1 MAELPDEE
9 DSRDGDDSGSDG
21 GGEIDLE
28 SETDPGNED
37 SKGSFATEKV
47 KPSDTSG
54 EPISGSAT
62 GRQSESEV
70 TDEHDGGG
78 TNDTETDGPYSGGT
92 HSAWGT
98 NDSSTAVDA
107 LGFDTYVS
115 VLRDFLTHE
124 HTKPPL
130 TVSIEGEWGT
140 GKSSFMAMLR
150 AQIESEHERSPGRK
164 EYITV
169 GFNPWRHER
178 DETLW
183 ATFML
188 GFFHTVTGELRF
200 RDRWY
205 GHLKLLWR
213 RFGWQQGRSN
223 VLRLGVVMLLVS
235 LVVLLPRIATALE
248 TWLIA
253 QEIPVPVQLDTLGT
267 LGQGASVFALGV
279 WTWRNVATPIERE
292 LRSYIADPEYVN
304 RVSFID
310 RFHRDFEQILR
321 AYVRDDQ
328 RVFVFIDDLDRC
340 PPSKVATVFQSINM
354 MISTESS
361 RIFFIL
367 GMDRPKVIAAIAA
380 KHEDIIRYL
389 RTAENGSPPSN
400 RRVGTL
406 DDAGAEDRREGIEA
420 GESGSEAGVDDAA
433 VGTHPEPSEET
444 YGLEY
449 AADYLE
455 KFVQLKFPVPDAGEE
470 GIRNLIRE
478 LVYPE
483 TEGSR
488 PTTDGPDS
496 EAISAVEDREEGEV
510 LPPDDLNRILE
521 MIAPVLEPN
530 PRTFKTF
537 VNQFRIQAMLVG
549 KLGLFDTP
557 ELTTEAFAKFVCIDF
572 HWPRLTPSLKD
583 ADFNQALNSWARGGS
598 FDESTIRGEVLDVLS
613 TLSEEEQS
621 RLANLLLAGIDDPKN
636 GDRCLLKEVPEG
648 LFQLPWI
655 GATNYLSGERPH

>member
-1 MAELPDEE
+1 MAESPDEE

-21 GGEIDLE
+21 GEGIDLE
-28 SETDPGNED
+28 SETDSGNAD
-37 SKGSFATEKV
+37 SEESFATEKM
-47 KPSDTSG
+47 KQSDTSG
-54 EPISGSAT
+54 GAISGSTT
-62 GRQSESEV
+62 GRPSESET
-70 TDEHDGGG
+70 TDERDGGETNG
-78 TNDTETDGPYSGGT
+78 TEIDEPYSGGT

-98 NDSSTAVDA
+98 NDSSTALDV
-107 LGFDTYVS
+107 LGFDTYVY
-115 VLRDFLTHE
+115 VLKDFLTHE

-140 GKSSFMAMLR
+140 GKSSFMAMLSNL
-150 AQIESEHERSPGRK
+150 IDSEHERSQ
-164 EYITV
+164 YITV
-169 GFNPWRHER
+169 YFNPWRHER

-188 GFFHTVTGELRF
+188 VFFQTVTSKLRF

-205 GHLKLLWR
+205 GHLTLLWR

-223 VLRLGVVMLLVS
+223 VLRLGVVVLLVS
-235 LVVLLPRIATALE
+235 LAVLLPRMATALE

-253 QEIPVPVQLDTLGT
+253 QGIPVPVQLDTLGT

-304 RVSFID
+304 RVSFIE
-310 RFHRDFEQILR
+310 RFHSDFGEIIR
-321 AYVRDDQ
+321 AYIRDDQ

-354 MISTESS
+354 MISTEDS

-389 RTAENGSPPSN
+389 RTAEKGSPPSD
-400 RRVGTL
+400 RRVGTP
-406 DDAGAEDRREGIEA
+406 DDAEAEDGREGIESR
-420 GESGSEAGVDDAA
+420 ESGSEGGVDDAA
-433 VGTHPEPSEET
+433 VGTHSEPSEEM

-455 KFVQLKFPVPDAGEE
+455 KFVQLKFPVPNAGQE

-483 TEGSR
+483 TGGSG
-488 PTTDGPDS
+488 PATDGPDS
-496 EAISAVEDREEGEV
+496 EAIPVVGGREEGEV
-510 LPPDDLNRILE
+510 LPPEDLNRILE

-549 KLGLFDTP
+549 KLGLFGTP
-557 ELTTEAFAKFVCIDF
+557 EFTTEAFAKFVCIDF
-572 HWPRLTPSLKD
+572 HWPRLTPSLRN
-583 ADFNQALNSWARGGS
+583 ADFNQALNSWARDGS

-613 TLSEEEQS
+613 GLSEEEQS
-621 RLANLLLAGIDDPKN
+621 RLATLLVAGTDDPEN
-636 GDRCLLKEVPEG
+636 GHRCLLKEVPEG

-655 GATNYLSGERPH
+655 GATNHPGGGRPY